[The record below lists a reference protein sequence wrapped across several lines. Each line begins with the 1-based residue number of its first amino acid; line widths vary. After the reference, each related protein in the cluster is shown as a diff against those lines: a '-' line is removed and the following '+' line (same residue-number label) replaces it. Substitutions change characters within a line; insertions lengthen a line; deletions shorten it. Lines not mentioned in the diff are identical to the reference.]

1 MRRIVLAIAALLMLA
16 SCATYT
22 VKDGY
27 DSIVLPDES
36 GTKLETRYRLIK
48 EDIPEE
54 IVFSEPEPVAEEED
68 IEESIPEPE
77 AIEAPEAVEKAP
89 SEAVIAA
96 EPAEEEEI
104 APGPAEETVPTETMA
119 EPIVEALE
127 EPAEEIVEEE
137 AQPARDINEYPVNL
151 RDIKYPHVYTP
162 IYANR
167 LKTDQITSVRVLM
180 LDLGYRDLGEKSIE
194 RIISSV
200 QDTDPD
206 FIILTGSLSNQV
218 YGAEEAGLDAVTLR
232 GGTILYSSR
241 LDRVNNGES
250 AVFSVAEG
258 KDLGIAPVSFRS
270 ALPSTTDEID
280 SWLSTISAGE
290 EESAAEVVDIAE
302 GISDTEKLLA
312 LSSPTPAT
320 EDWTALTPY
329 SYRKAES
336 FAISDRLK
344 EEGWMDAYAATHFS
358 PETDGGITKISG
370 DIYERLDFLYIKG
383 MMPDYALTFPVAGL
397 TDTIGN
403 LGLIAEFIIP

>member
-1 MRRIVLAIAALLMLA
+1 MRRILLAITALLILA

-36 GTKLETRYRLIK
+36 GTKLETRYRLIST
-48 EDIPEE
+48 DSPEE
-54 IVFSEPEPVAEEED
+54 IVFSEPEPATEED
-68 IEESIPEPE
+68 VGKSIPE
-77 AIEAPEAVEKAP
+77 AGIVEAPEIPESTEPEAAEAEEAAMP
-89 SEAVIAA
+89 ASEEESLAEAEAEPMTESEA
-96 EPAEEEEI
+96 AEEKD
-104 APGPAEETVPTETMA
+104 TEPSGAMT
-119 EPIVEALE
+119 EPV
-127 EPAEEIVEEE
+127 
-137 AQPARDINEYPVNL
+137 RDINEYPVNL

-162 IYANR
+162 ANANK
-167 LKTDQITSVRVLM
+167 LKEGQIASVRVLM
-180 LDLGYRDLGEKSIE
+180 LDLGYRDLEEKSID

-206 FIILTGSLSNQV
+206 FIILTGSLANQV

-241 LDRVNNGES
+241 LDRVSNGES
-250 AVFSVAEG
+250 AVFTVAEG

-270 ALPSTTDEID
+270 MLPSTADEID
-280 SWLSTISAGE
+280 SWVSAIRAGE
-290 EESAAEVVDIAE
+290 EESAAEIVDIAE

-312 LSSPTPAT
+312 LSSPSPAT
-320 EDWTALTPY
+320 EDWTELTPY

-336 FAISDRLK
+336 FAISDRLE
-344 EEGWMDAYAATHFS
+344 EEGWMDAYAETHFS
-358 PETDGGITKISG
+358 PETDSGITKISG